1 MILGIRLVII
11 IILFINFR
19 ISANKLNITFVY
31 KIFIEIKRIRVF
43 LVKLMRGIVIFLF
56 LNYNRYIYYRVGLR
70 IHYGY
75 VFLYALCLVII
86 L

>member
-1 MILGIRLVII
+1 MILGIRLVIL

-19 ISANKLNITFVY
+19 MSANKLNITFVY
-31 KIFIEIKRIRVF
+31 KIFMEIKRIRVF

-56 LNYNRYIYYRVGLR
+56 LNYNRYVYYRVGLR

>member
-1 MILGIRLVII
+1 MILGIRLVIL

-19 ISANKLNITFVY
+19 MSANKLNITFVY

>member
-1 MILGIRLVII
+1 MILGIRLVIL

-19 ISANKLNITFVY
+19 MSANKLNITFVY
-31 KIFIEIKRIRVF
+31 KIFMEIKRIRVF
-43 LVKLMRGIVIFLF
+43 LVKLIRGIVIFLF